1 MKIVD
6 KQKLLAPAYQKSTK
20 IYTYTNFELAMQY
33 INQVTFYEKEFNHNV
48 TN

>member
-1 MKIVD
+1 M
-6 KQKLLAPAYQKSTK
+6 QKLLAHASTTNTK

-33 INQVTFYEKEFNHNV
+33 INQVTFYEKKFNHNV